1 MLPLNS
7 SGPVEFNRRAFV
19 VHEEKTPGRS
29 EPGQRFVAACV
40 KREQIAASIAKLP
53 ELLAA

>member
-1 MLPLNS
+1 MFPSTRPARLS
-7 SGPVEFNRRAFV
+7 SIVGAFV
-19 VHEEKTPGRS
+19 VHEEKNPGRS

-40 KREQIAASIAKLP
+40 KREQIAANIAKLP